1 VCECVSAP
9 RSVAA
14 AIAGVGVDDAR
25 ARRTDYLAAASI
37 ATLWL
42 NVSSS
47 CFWLGFLNSMSGLV
61 SQVSVC
67 SVGGVGLCIDRDAR
81 VSSSQAIGA
90 ENYKLAGVWFQ
101 QTLLWF
107 SVVCVGIACLWLET
121 EDVLLALG
129 FSRRSCELAG
139 EYAR

>member
-1 VCECVSAP
+1 MCC
-9 RSVAA
+9 
-14 AIAGVGVDDAR
+14 
-25 ARRTDYLAAASI
+25 
-37 ATLWL
+37 
-42 NVSSS
+42 
-47 CFWLGFLNSMSGLV
+47 
-61 SQVSVC
+61 
-67 SVGGVGLCIDRDAR
+67 VGGVGADVAVRAAAG
-81 VSSSQAIGA
+81 VSIVTVACVSSGSSQAIGA

-139 EYAR
+139 EFSR